1 MGNIV
6 LLDELTINKIAAG
19 EVIERPAS
27 AIKEM
32 VENSIDAGAN
42 NITVEIKN
50 GGISYIRITDN
61 GKGIKE
67 DDLELAFER
76 HATSKIR
83 SADDLNKIKSMGFRG
98 EALASIA
105 AISRVELTSK
115 TVDQLTGNQIVVEGG
130 KILEKTPVG
139 SAVGTTIIVTNLFY
153 NTPVRYKFLRK
164 DFTESGYIEDVISRI
179 ALAHPEIAIKLINSG
194 KTVIQTNGNG
204 DLKTVIYSLYGRDVA
219 NSIIDVDYYENDIH
233 IYGVVGKPEIA
244 RSNRSN
250 QVFFI
255 NKRYVKDKTLAS
267 AAERAYKDLIP
278 NGKFGFLVL
287 NLDMNPSKV
296 DVNVHPAKLEV
307 RFENESIIFKALY
320 NAIKN
325 QLSVVEDKKKNSRDS
340 FFDNRGSEETI
351 VEQIYRQRQAQS
363 LGLNYV
369 SPTTQA
375 KPTNEVEKVVPS
387 YETVNK
393 QPEYQPKVKKEIAEE
408 NNEKKENSEFEKI
421 PQLTGDETLDK
432 SQEVLRKLQEL
443 KNKMLQECK
452 ENGTPISENTINKEP
467 KHQYIE
473 ETKIEEPRHQFV
485 EETKVEEPKH
495 QYVEETKVE
504 EPKYQFEEETKVEE
518 PKHQFVEEAK
528 VEGPKYQFEE
538 ETKVEEPKHQFVE
551 EAKVEEPK
559 HQFVEEAKVEEPKY
573 QFVEETKTEDPK
585 YQYDEKTQNEEMNKL
600 EISNN
605 GLSEKE
611 SEYKSEYSPEFEEMY
626 MRFFGTKPG
635 SKQEKVE
642 QEKKQEQE
650 KEAFDQLVKPV
661 ENISIFDD
669 KNDKKVPLYKFIGI
683 AFDDY
688 AILEIDKEMCI
699 INLREA
705 QERVLFEV
713 IKDDYYDSHQV
724 SSQLLLLPDVIT
736 LSRKEME
743 IAKDNREMFKK
754 AGFVF
759 EEFGEN
765 TIKLT
770 QVPEI
775 CAELET
781 NLLFLE
787 ILEEINSVA
796 RTAKREIEEKFLQ
809 IIAKKAVD
817 ELKRVTTKEEIESLM
832 EKVLI
837 LDNPFVAADGTTYAI
852 KMSKYDIERK
862 FARK

>member
-504 EPKYQFEEETKVEE
+504 EPKYQFVEETKVEE

-528 VEGPKYQFEE
+528 VEGPK
-538 ETKVEEPKHQFVE
+538 HQFVE

-559 HQFVEEAKVEEPKY
+559 NQYVEEAKVEEPKY

-585 YQYDEKTQNEEMNKL
+585 YQYDEKSQNEEMNKP